1 MKSNFIVFC
10 LCIFITL
17 PLAAQDGMKEFEKEK
32 NSFDVEKILRIEDRA
47 GGTHNASNIGL
58 FFENRGKLY
67 PRRITQG
74 PSGEFPINSGNHYIY
89 RLNPFVGIP
98 GNVIQG
104 RYTTNEEWEAAY
116 GYQNP
121 DLAQIAF
128 SDNPATWDPNRG
140 WPINDSNGDPLFF
153 SDQDSY
159 CAYND
164 SNNTVKILGLQ
175 INQIGYAYGVSF
187 ASNLLFYKY
196 EIVNNSSNIYD
207 SLYFSN
213 YVDLDLGNISGG
225 TPEYEDDKLGFDKGK
240 NFVYFYDSDSYS
252 PEWPDGNVGMMGVA
266 FLKTPEVNGD
276 QLGLTDFHYNIYND
290 DRDIDTVQYG
300 IMSSASTLFNSSF
313 GGDYFHLGANPDL
326 HFDDTT
332 TIPSGGLDILANI
345 SSGPYEIHPGDT
357 LVFYTV
363 IVAGETKDG
372 LFQSLDEAYKI
383 LDFNFE
389 IAKAPSTPTLTAV
402 SGNNSVNLYWDDE
415 AENSLDNFSGEYDFE
430 GYRVYRSVDKGIT
443 WTLLA
448 DFDIIN
454 DIGLD
459 RGLQY
464 SYTDIGV
471 VNGIEYWYSVTAYDR
486 GGDALESLESSKG
499 SNADAKNLEIVIPV
513 STALG
518 RTPVSSED
526 VIHSTGGLSNYVLD
540 VLPAD
545 LESLAEN
552 NYDIGFSF
560 ISKTEK
566 GKLKTQLTYEV
577 VDSSRSLSHRYGIAF
592 KINGIFDIVDLTTG
606 DVLREDINYTPRAF
620 PGALYSSNG
629 SIIPGIEIHIYDPN
643 PSAPIDSLP
652 AAGDLLTLN
661 FAVNTV
667 KNSSDSVIANRPF
680 MLDKIQATTD
690 GVAFTLTKPEI
701 IQNVSR
707 IGGVDDFNI
716 EFSVSDESLVENAL
730 YIISVEGSGYDSEG
744 SGIISLSIKTDSVI
758 AEFDSLTNLD
768 SFEFNGI
775 SGSLEFPNDDPPSP
789 GNIFSVETIVPVE
802 PNILDGYLFKI
813 KGAVINSETVSQD
826 INKIRVVPNP
836 YVVSSLF
843 EPEFGELRR
852 EPLRQI
858 QFVNLPSECTIH
870 IFSVNADLVK
880 TLYHNSTN
888 GTETWDLRSESGREI
903 APGVYIYV
911 VKSSDAE
918 FMERFA
924 VIK

>member
-1 MKSNFIVFC
+1 M
-10 LCIFITL
+10 
-17 PLAAQDGMKEFEKEK
+17 
-32 NSFDVEKILRIEDRA
+32 
-47 GGTHNASNIGL
+47 
-58 FFENRGKLY
+58 
-67 PRRITQG
+67 
-74 PSGEFPINSGNHYIY
+74 
-89 RLNPFVGIP
+89 
-98 GNVIQG
+98 
-104 RYTTNEEWEAAY
+104 
-116 GYQNP
+116 
-121 DLAQIAF
+121 
-128 SDNPATWDPNRG
+128 
-140 WPINDSNGDPLFF
+140 
-153 SDQDSY
+153 
-159 CAYND
+159 
-164 SNNTVKILGLQ
+164 
-175 INQIGYAYGVSF
+175 
-187 ASNLLFYKY
+187 
-196 EIVNNSSNIYD
+196 
-207 SLYFSN
+207 
-213 YVDLDLGNISGG
+213 
-225 TPEYEDDKLGFDKGK
+225 
-240 NFVYFYDSDSYS
+240 
-252 PEWPDGNVGMMGVA
+252 
-266 FLKTPEVNGD
+266 
-276 QLGLTDFHYNIYND
+276 
-290 DRDIDTVQYG
+290 QYG

-448 DFDIIN
+448 DFDLIN

>member
-1 MKSNFIVFC
+1 MKSNFIVFYV
-10 LCIFITL
+10 CIFISL
-17 PLAAQDGMKEFEKEK
+17 PLVAQDGMKEIEKEK
-32 NSFDVEKILRIEDRA
+32 NSFDLEKILRIEDRA

-104 RYTTNEEWEAAY
+104 RYTTNEEWEASY

-128 SDNPATWDPNRG
+128 SDNPATWHPTQG
-140 WPINDSNGDPLFF
+140 WHLKDENGDPVFL

-159 CAYND
+159 CVYND

-175 INQIGYAYGVSF
+175 INQTGYAYGVSF
-187 ASNLLFYKY
+187 ANNLLFYKY
-196 EIVNNSSNIYD
+196 EIVNKSSNYYD

-213 YVDLDLGNISGG
+213 YVDCDLGNISGG
-225 TPEYEDDKLGFDKGK
+225 TPEYEDDKLGFDKEK

-252 PEWPDGNVGMMGVA
+252 PEWPDGKVGLMGVA
-266 FLKTPEVNGD
+266 FLKTPEVNGIE
-276 QLGLTDFHYNIYND
+276 LGLTDFHYNIYNN
-290 DRDIDTVQYG
+290 DRDIDTIQYG
-300 IMSSASTLFNSSF
+300 IMSSAQSLYNSNF
-313 GGDYFHLGANPDL
+313 GADYFHPGSGSDI
-326 HFDDTT
+326 HYDDTT
-332 TIPSGGLDILANI
+332 TIPAGGLDLLANI
-345 SSGPYEIHPGDT
+345 SSGPYSIAPGDT
-357 LVFYTV
+357 LAFYTV
-363 IVAGETKDG
+363 IVAGNTKDE
-372 LFQSLDEAYKI
+372 LFESLDEAYKI

-402 SGNNSVNLYWDDE
+402 ASNQSINLYWDDA
-415 AENSLDNFSGEYDFE
+415 AETSLDNFSGEFDFE
-430 GYRVYRSVDKGIT
+430 GYRVYRSVDKGIN

-448 DFDIIN
+448 DFDIKN

-464 SYTDIGV
+464 SYTDNNL
-471 VNGIEYWYSVTAYDR
+471 VNGIEYWYSLTAYDR

-499 SNADAKNLEIVIPV
+499 TNADAKNLEVVIPV
-513 STALG
+513 SSALG
-518 RTPVSSED
+518 RTPVLSED
-526 VIHSTGGLSNYVLD
+526 AIHSGSGLSNYLLD

-545 LESLAEN
+545 LETLAEN

-560 ISKTEK
+560 IPKTEK

-592 KINGIFDIVDLTTG
+592 KTNRIFDIVDLTTG
-606 DVLREDINYTPRAF
+606 DVLKEDNTYIPRAF
-620 PGALYSSNG
+620 PGVLYSSNG
-629 SIIPGIEIHIYDPN
+629 NVIPGIEIHIYDPN
-643 PSAPIDSLP
+643 PVAPVDSLP
-652 AAGDLLTLN
+652 AANDLLTLN
-661 FAVNTV
+661 FALNATRNSTDTV
-667 KNSSDSVIANRPF
+667 ILNRAF
-680 MLDKIQATTD
+680 TVDQLQSTSD
-690 GVAFTLTKPEI
+690 GVAFILTAPEI

-707 IGGVDDFNI
+707 VGGTDDFNI
-716 EFSVSDESLVENAL
+716 EFGVSDESLIENAL

-744 SGIISLSIKTDSVI
+744 NGIISLSIKTDSVI

-775 SGSLEFPNDDPPSP
+775 SATLDFPNENPPSP
-789 GNIFSVETIVPVE
+789 GNIFSVESIVPIE
-802 PNILDGYLFKI
+802 PNILDRYSFKL
-813 KGAVINSETVSQD
+813 KGATIDGSSISQN
-826 INKIRVVPNP
+826 INKIKVVPNP

-858 QFVNLPSECTIH
+858 QFINLPSECTIH

-911 VKSSDAE
+911 VKSSGAE
-918 FMERFA
+918 YMERFA